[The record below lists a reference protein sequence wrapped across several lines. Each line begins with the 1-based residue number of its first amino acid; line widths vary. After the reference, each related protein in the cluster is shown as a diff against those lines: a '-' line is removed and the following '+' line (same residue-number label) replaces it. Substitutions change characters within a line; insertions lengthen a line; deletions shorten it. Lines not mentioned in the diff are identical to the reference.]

1 MRNGFEAITI
11 VYENNKIS
19 RLKKR
24 MFGSPSYE
32 FERNKPSKTT
42 IENKLKMNIVLVYK
56 EKGLSQIAYGEKQS
70 YLSYY
75 DYDDIINKKNKFL
88 ILNSMFS
95 CKNIITE
102 DFLNKVY
109 RFTH

>member
-1 MRNGFEAITI
+1 MRNGSEAITI

-42 IENKLKMNIVLVYK
+42 IENKLKMNIVLIYK
-56 EKGLSQIAYGEKQS
+56 EKGLSQIAYGEKKS

-75 DYDDIINKKNKFL
+75 DYDDIINKKTNF
-88 ILNSMFS
+88 
-95 CKNIITE
+95 
-102 DFLNKVY
+102 
-109 RFTH
+109 